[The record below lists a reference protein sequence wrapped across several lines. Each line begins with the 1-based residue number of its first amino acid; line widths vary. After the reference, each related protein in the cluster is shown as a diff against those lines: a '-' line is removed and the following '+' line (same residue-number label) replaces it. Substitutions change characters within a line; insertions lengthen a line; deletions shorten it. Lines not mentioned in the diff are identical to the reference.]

1 MTCFRHTFRIALV
14 LAAAL
19 SLIGCGRRGPLEP
32 PPGAPA
38 TNAPATGVA
47 DDVSLP
53 KNNTEMAPMDAA
65 STPGAGAAGAATS
78 ASPAP
83 APAKAPARPFPLD
96 PLL

>member
-1 MTCFRHTFRIALV
+1 VTCFRHTFRAALV

-38 TNAPATGVA
+38 TNAPLTGVPDA
-47 DDVSLP
+47 AALP

-65 STPGAGAAGAATS
+65 SAPAAGAAGS